1 MDMLYAAFLG
11 LVQGVAE
18 FLPISSSG
26 HLALFENLFGMEAL
40 ESMGG
45 SALFNILLHF
55 ATLVAVIIAYW
66 SDVKEMCVEGV
77 GMVKSVFR
85 REPILGQGEPVP
97 ARRMVLMIIAATLP
111 LFVIVPFQD
120 ALEALNEKPGFIGL
134 ALIVTGVLLF
144 LSDRMRRGSKTERD
158 MTVADAL
165 IVGLAQG
172 LATIPGLSRSGTT
185 ITVGMS
191 RGFERDFAVRF
202 SFLMSLLSVTGAV
215 VLKIFD
221 VIEEGVDASLLPMYL
236 VGMVIAGVTGYF
248 CIKLLQKIIQKGRFG
263 GFSYY
268 CWAVGA
274 LSIVLSLVLGG

>member
-40 ESMGG
+40 GSMGG

-55 ATLVAVIIAYW
+55 ATLVAVIVAYW
-66 SDVKEMCVEGV
+66 SDVKEMCIEGV
-77 GMVKSVFR
+77 GMVKSVFC

-97 ARRMVLMIIAATLP
+97 ARRLILMIIAATLP

-120 ALEALNEKPGFIGL
+120 ALEALNEMPGFIGL

-144 LSDRMRRGSKTERD
+144 LSDRMRRGSKTEKD
-158 MTVADAL
+158 MTVVDAL

-191 RGFERDFAVRF
+191 RGFERNFAVRF

-221 VIEEGVDASLLPMYL
+221 VIEEGFDARLLPMYL

-248 CIKLLQKIIQKGRFG
+248 CIKLLQRIIQKGRFG
-263 GFSYY
+263 GFAYY

>member
-1 MDMLYAAFLG
+1 MNMLYAVFLG

-40 ESMGG
+40 ESMGS

-77 GMVKSVFR
+77 GMLKSVVNR
-85 REPILGQGEPVP
+85 QPILGQGEPIA
-97 ARRMVLMIIAATLP
+97 ARRLVLMIIVSTLP
-111 LFVIVPFQD
+111 LFLIVPFQD
-120 ALEALNEKPGFIGL
+120 ALEKLNEMPGFIGL
-134 ALIVTGVLLF
+134 ALIVTGALLF
-144 LSDRMRRGSKTERD
+144 ISDRMRRGTKTEKS

-191 RGFERDFAVRF
+191 RGFERNFAVRF

-221 VIEEGVDASLLPMYL
+221 VIEEGFDAGLLPVYL
-236 VGMVIAGVTGYF
+236 VGMAVAGVTGYF
-248 CIKLLQKIIQKGRFG
+248 CIKLLQRIIQKGRFG
-263 GFSYY
+263 GFAYY

-274 LSIVLSLVLGG
+274 LSIVLSLVLGR

>member
-1 MDMLYAAFLG
+1 MELLYGAFLG

-40 ESMGG
+40 DAVGD

-55 ATLVAVIIAYW
+55 ATLVAVIVAYW
-66 SDVKEMCVEGV
+66 PDVKAMCVEGV
-77 GMVKSVFR
+77 GMVKSVLR
-85 REPILGQGEPVP
+85 REPILGQEEPVP
-97 ARRMVLMIIAATLP
+97 ARRLVLMIIVATLP
-111 LFVIVPFQD
+111 LFLIVPFQD
-120 ALEALNEKPGFIGL
+120 ALEELNEMPGFIGL
-134 ALIVTGVLLF
+134 ALIATGTLLF
-144 LSDRMRRGSKTERD
+144 VSDRMRRGKKTERD

-165 IVGLAQG
+165 IVGVAQG

-221 VIEEGVDASLLPMYL
+221 VIEEGFDASLMPMYL

-248 CIKLLQKIIQKGRFG
+248 CIKLLQRIIQKGRFG
-263 GFSYY
+263 GFAYY

-274 LSIVLSLVLGG
+274 LSILLSLVLGS

>member
-26 HLALFENLFGMEAL
+26 HLALFENLLGMEAL
-40 ESMGG
+40 ESVG
-45 SALFNILLHF
+45 SSSMFNILLHF
-55 ATLVAVIIAYW
+55 ATLIAVILAYW
-66 SDVKEMCVEGV
+66 SDVKQMCVGGV
-77 GMVKSVFR
+77 GMVKSVLR
-85 REPILGQGEPVP
+85 RDPILGSGETVP
-97 ARRMVLMIIAATLP
+97 ARRMVLMIIVATLP
-111 LFVIVPFQD
+111 LFFIVPIQD
-120 ALEALNEKPGFIGL
+120 AVESLNDRPAFIGA

-144 LSDRMRRGSKTERD
+144 VSDRMPRGEKTEKT
-158 MTVADAL
+158 MTVVDAL
-165 IVGLAQG
+165 LVGVAQG
-172 LATIPGLSRSGTT
+172 IATIPGLSRSGTT

-191 RGFERDFAVRF
+191 RGFAREFAVKF

-215 VLKIFD
+215 ILQVFD
-221 VIEEGVDASLLPMYL
+221 VIEEGFDTALLPMYL

-248 CIKLLQKIIQKGRFG
+248 CIKLLQRIVRKGRFG
-263 GFSYY
+263 GFAYY

>member
-1 MDMLYAAFLG
+1 MNMLYAIFLG

-77 GMVKSVFR
+77 GMLKSVVKR
-85 REPILGQGEPVP
+85 QPILGQGEPIP
-97 ARRMVLMIIAATLP
+97 ARRLVLMIIVSTLP
-111 LFVIVPFQD
+111 LFLIVPFQD
-120 ALEALNEKPGFIGL
+120 ALEELNEMPGFIGI

-144 LSDRMRRGSKTERD
+144 VSDRMRRGTKTEKD
-158 MTVADAL
+158 MTVVDAL
-165 IVGLAQG
+165 MVGLAQG

-191 RGFERDFAVRF
+191 RGFERNFAVRF

-221 VIEEGVDASLLPMYL
+221 VIEEGFEASLLPMYL

-248 CIKLLQKIIQKGRFG
+248 CIKLLQRIIQKGRFG
-263 GFSYY
+263 GFAYY

-274 LSIVLSLVLGG
+274 LSIVLSLVLGV

>member
-55 ATLVAVIIAYW
+55 ATLVAVIAAYW
-66 SDVKEMCVEGV
+66 SDVKAMCVECV

-85 REPILGQGEPVP
+85 REPILGRGEPIP
-97 ARRMVLMIIAATLP
+97 ARRLVLMILVATLP

-120 ALEALNEKPGFIGL
+120 AIEKLNEMPGFIGL

-144 LSDRMRRGSKTERD
+144 VSDRMRRGTKTERD
-158 MTVADAL
+158 MTVADAI
-165 IVGLAQG
+165 IVGLAQA

-215 VLKIFD
+215 VLQIFD
-221 VIEEGVDASLLPMYL
+221 VIEEGFVASLLPMYL

-248 CIKLLQKIIQKGRFG
+248 CIKLLQKLVQKGRFG
-263 GFSYY
+263 GFAYY

-274 LSIVLSLVLGG
+274 LSILLNLVLGG

>member
-66 SDVKEMCVEGV
+66 SDVKEMCTEGV
-77 GMVKSVFR
+77 GMVKSVLR
-85 REPILGQGEPVP
+85 REPILGQGEPIP
-97 ARRMVLMIIAATLP
+97 ARRLVLMIIAATLP
-111 LFVIVPFQD
+111 LFLIVPFQD
-120 ALEALNEKPGFIGL
+120 ALEELNEMPGFIGL

-144 LSDRMRRGSKTERD
+144 VSDRMRRGSKTEKD
-158 MTVADAL
+158 MTVVDAL

-191 RGFERDFAVRF
+191 RGFERNFAVRF

-215 VLKIFD
+215 VLQVFD
-221 VIEEGVDASLLPMYL
+221 VIEEGFDARLLPMYL

-263 GFSYY
+263 GFAYY

-274 LSIVLSLVLGG
+274 LSIVLSLVLGD